1 MSLFWGFVPVPNAP
15 THHGPQLREFMAAW
29 ATREAGLGRGDNIV
43 YITGSELVPT
53 AKNLVVVHEI
63 E

>member
-1 MSLFWGFVPVPNAP
+1 
-15 THHGPQLREFMAAW
+15 MAEW
-29 ATREAGLGRGDNIV
+29 AMREAGLGRGDNIV